1 MDFEDNRT
9 SLTTI
14 RASTTTILIII
25 LSSLSFLSFS
35 HLHLL
40 YALGQDQPQDQATV
54 QQQPKSIINVTDIKN
69 NTVPNEY
76 IVVLKDNT
84 TDTPA
89 SIAKEIQTK
98 DIMVLHIYEH
108 AIKGFAIKVEN
119 QTELNNLKNDS
130 RVAYIEQVKIAHAVN
145 KTGRQISLE

>member
-1 MDFEDNRT
+1 M
-9 SLTTI
+9 I
-14 RASTTTILIII
+14 IIII
-25 LSSLSFLSFS
+25 LTSLPLLPSFS
-35 HLHLL
+35 HLHSL

-69 NTVPNEY
+69 DTIPNEY

-119 QTELNNLKNDS
+119 HTELNNLKNDS
-130 RVAYIEQVKIAHAVN
+130 RVAYIEQAKIAHA
-145 KTGRQISLE
+145 S

>member
-1 MDFEDNRT
+1 MDFKDNRT

-14 RASTTTILIII
+14 RSSTIIMIIII
-25 LSSLSFLSFS
+25 LISLSFLPSFS

-40 YALGQDQPQDQATV
+40 YALGQDQPQDQVTV
-54 QQQPKSIINVTDIKN
+54 QQQQPKSIINVTDIKN
-69 NTVPNEY
+69 DTVPNEY

-98 DIMVLHIYEH
+98 DTMVLHIYEH

-130 RVAYIEQVKIAHAVN
+130 RVAYIEQVKIAHA
-145 KTGRQISLE
+145 S

>member
-1 MDFEDNRT
+1 MDFKDNRT

-14 RASTTTILIII
+14 RASTIIILIII
-25 LSSLSFLSFS
+25 HTSLPLLPSFS
-35 HLHLL
+35 HLHSL

-69 NTVPNEY
+69 DTVPNEY

-119 QTELNNLKNDS
+119 QTELNNLKNDP
-130 RVAYIEQVKIAHAVN
+130 RVAYIEQAKIAHA
-145 KTGRQISLE
+145 S

>member
-14 RASTTTILIII
+14 RASTTTIILIII
-25 LSSLSFLSFS
+25 LTSLSFLSFS

-54 QQQPKSIINVTDIKN
+54 QQQQPKSIINVTDIKN
-69 NTVPNEY
+69 DTVPNEY

-98 DIMVLHIYEH
+98 DTMVLHIYEH

-130 RVAYIEQVKIAHAVN
+130 RVAYIEQVKIAHA
-145 KTGRQISLE
+145 S

>member
-14 RASTTTILIII
+14 RASTTTIILIII
-25 LSSLSFLSFS
+25 LTSLSFLSFS

-54 QQQPKSIINVTDIKN
+54 QQQQPKSIINVTDIRN
-69 NTVPNEY
+69 DIVPNEY

-98 DIMVLHIYEH
+98 DIIVLHIYEH

-130 RVAYIEQVKIAHAVN
+130 RVAYIEQAKIAHA
-145 KTGRQISLE
+145 S

>member
-1 MDFEDNRT
+1 MDFKDNRT

-14 RASTTTILIII
+14 RASTIIMIIII
-25 LSSLSFLSFS
+25 LTSLPFLPSFS
-35 HLHLL
+35 HLHSL
-40 YALGQDQPQDQATV
+40 YALIQDQPQDQATV
-54 QQQPKSIINVTDIKN
+54 QQQQPKSIINVTDIRN
-69 NTVPNEY
+69 DIVPNEY

-98 DIMVLHIYEH
+98 DIIVLHIYEH

-130 RVAYIEQVKIAHAVN
+130 RVAYIEQAKIAHA
-145 KTGRQISLE
+145 S

>member
-1 MDFEDNRT
+1 MDFKDNGT

-14 RASTTTILIII
+14 RASVIIIIIII
-25 LSSLSFLSFS
+25 LTSLSFLPSFS

-40 YALGQDQPQDQATV
+40 YALGQGQPQDQATV
-54 QQQPKSIINVTDIKN
+54 QEQPKSITNVTDIKN
-69 NTVPNEY
+69 DTVPNEY

-89 SIAKEIQTK
+89 SMAKEIQTK
-98 DIMVLHIYEH
+98 GTMVLHIYEH

-130 RVAYIEQVKIAHAVN
+130 RVDYIEQAKIAHA
-145 KTGRQISLE
+145 S

>member
-1 MDFEDNRT
+1 MDFKDNRT
-9 SLTTI
+9 ALTTI
-14 RASTTTILIII
+14 RASTIIMIII
-25 LSSLSFLSFS
+25 LLTSLPLLPSFS
-35 HLHLL
+35 HLHSL
-40 YALGQDQPQDQATV
+40 YALGQDQPQDQATEQ

-69 NTVPNEY
+69 DTVPNEY

-130 RVAYIEQVKIAHAVN
+130 RVAYIEQAKIAHA
-145 KTGRQISLE
+145 S